1 MNTSPF
7 ILCFGELLIDMIS
20 TNPGNLIASDGFLKK
35 FGGAPAN
42 TAMGLA
48 RLGIPVG
55 FMGKVGNDPF
65 GHFLKHILEKNNV
78 DTRSLLLSDPVHTT
92 LAFVS
97 LTDDGQRDFFF
108 YKGAHDTILS
118 SEVTLP
124 KHTTIFHF
132 GSLTQITESTKQT
145 TAKLIAEA
153 KAAHCIISYDPNIRE
168 SLWQDMTQAR
178 TVILDT
184 FSQVDIVKLNEK
196 EAELLS
202 EEIDIEKA
210 AQKLFRDHFDILFIT
225 LGNKGCYY
233 KTKNFHGTVPTIPVD
248 VVDTTGA
255 GDAFNAGYLEA
266 VSTTGKRFSDMTEEE
281 LIAAIRKATVIAALT
296 TEKKGAIDAFPS
308 QEEITAHL

>member
-1 MNTSPF
+1 
-7 ILCFGELLIDMIS
+7 MIS

-78 DTRSLLLSDPVHTT
+78 DTQSLLLSDPVHTT

-124 KHTTIFHF
+124 KQTTIFHF

-202 EEIDIEKA
+202 EETDIEKA

-266 VSTTGKRFSDMTEEE
+266 VSTKNKRFSDMTEEE